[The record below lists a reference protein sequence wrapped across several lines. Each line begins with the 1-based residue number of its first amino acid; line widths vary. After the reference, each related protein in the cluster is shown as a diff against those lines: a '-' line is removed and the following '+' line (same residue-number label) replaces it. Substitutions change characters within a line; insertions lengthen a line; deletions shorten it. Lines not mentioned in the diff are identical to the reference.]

1 MGVLVGV
8 SATQQ
13 HHGREDH
20 QKGEASVYRHFTGRL
35 VGLKGVKAMARYL
48 ACLVYRLL
56 TKGPAWVD
64 RGAAYYENKRRDR
77 ELAGLHRKAAAA
89 GMKLVPI
96 T

>member
-1 MGVLVGV
+1 
-8 SATQQ
+8 
-13 HHGREDH
+13 
-20 QKGEASVYRHFTGRL
+20 
-35 VGLKGVKAMARYL
+35 MARYL

-77 ELAGLHRKAAAA
+77 ELVSLHRKAAAA